1 MPVHKLYPPK
11 ILVPAFIGA
20 ICLLL
25 FGQTFLFGAEWEEF
39 GRLTSPRA
47 SVSAVRLDA
56 DRVMVMGGFDAD
68 RMSVKTVEIL
78 DLNSRTVSRAA
89 DMNVARA
96 EFVALRGED
105 GMVYAV
111 GGAPPGL
118 AGATPS
124 VERYDPETN
133 EWTEIGELLLAR
145 RQFVAYFISATEIL
159 VVGGDA
165 SDLIARA
172 HCEIFDITDGS
183 STRIADYPT
192 RINEHVGGLTSF
204 GVSYVAAGRTGGKD
218 SDRSADVNS
227 YVRNGDVWLKISELD
242 ASGARAA
249 GTHLRRGNAIVSGG
263 VLKESGLELL
273 DDIYLENQNVFSN
286 IADLLTP
293 RFGHGMAQWSSDS
306 VLIAG
311 GFNGEGE
318 ALNGTE
324 WLNVNRRSVSEG
336 PDMDVERGTFVLMDA
351 ASFTPRGNL
360 RVKRILAI
368 GGQDTDGTP
377 DDLIEVMEELAPEIP
392 PVPHVINFYAAVRNI
407 QPCPARLTVSSLSG
421 FERGDRI
428 AIIQMQGGT
437 FNTDPDS
444 PQFGQILE
452 ASAGQWEYA
461 EIAAIEG
468 SDIVLE
474 NTLVNDYDLSGA
486 IQIVSVPEFDVL
498 EVFDPIIALPW
509 NGRTGGVIA
518 FKANEVKLYEDIDAG
533 GTGFRGGSA
542 NSGKPVVEHR
552 AEYAAARGAQ
562 FAGRGEGIGGF
573 GPEGLQG
580 GRNSFATGG
589 GGGNSYK
596 AGGGGG
602 GTLGRTI
609 TTRQF
614 GQGGFGEING
624 LALGS
629 PQNAAGRGG
638 SGANLS
644 GNLLIA
650 GGGGGAGHADGGVS
664 SSGARGGGIILI
676 EAESILSAGG
686 MLKSDGDDA
695 VAAVDNGGG
704 GGGAG
709 GTVAVFAGEYT
720 GDTLYIS
727 ARGGRGADV
736 MINGLTQRRTGPGG
750 GGQGGRYVAAVG
762 SNSFRFHA
770 DHSPGQNG
778 LFTSQFAHGAIE
790 GGAVGS
796 EFHTTINSDIP
807 NDALELDINI
817 TESEICIGDDLVFE
831 AAVRGAGDGLVYE
844 WKPEEAFFSIDG
856 ATAVF
861 RGLQPGGTEL
871 SLTVRDATGCEQ
883 YAEMYVATED
893 CKRCDE
899 ISGIIND
906 YYEITSIDYSSRS
919 VTMSGDVAAARGDKF
934 LLIQMQGAAIVPED
948 NDDYGRVINSQGAGD
963 YEFVEVRF
971 RDYDADGDVTT
982 LRFRDDFVRPRYDA
996 ASSLQL
1002 IRTPEYNHVTVSGPV
1017 AAAEWNGKTGG
1028 VVALLADCVLLEAD
1042 IDVSELGFRGG
1053 EKIKQVDCNL
1063 TPNDVDFATDE
1074 LCHTS
1079 PKGEGIAGFGLDGKV
1094 YGRGAPG
1101 NAGGGGNNHNAGG
1114 GGGAN
1119 FGNGGD
1125 GGYGVP
1131 DRDNNK
1137 IAGGVAGYA
1146 LSPQYGVNAGKA
1158 YLGGGGGAGHI
1169 NHGNGSGGARGGGIV
1184 IIRSGSIRTETLRTI
1199 TANGGKA
1206 GDDTAPLNPDG
1217 CGGGGAGGTVV
1228 LDADVLEGALAVNAL
1243 GGSGGSQLGGSSQ
1256 FAGPGGGGGGGVLIT
1271 GARLETDNITAELK
1285 GGAEGTIPPREEF
1298 PGATRGGDGA
1308 QLRMSSIVSGTDLGE
1323 YQNCRGCR
1331 PVVINVDA
1339 SCGVRVVEFLDQSIT
1354 IEQIL
1359 LAPSANAKLEL
1370 LDALPANLASVRVET
1385 VDPALGGTFEL
1396 IARNSDGREVRISG
1410 TLEASPEATLSQ
1422 PDVNDERLLRVEPG
1436 ADAYQWYRDGFR
1448 LSGNAARRQEFNADF
1463 PGDYY
1468 ADIFFENG
1476 CEARSDTISFEIE
1489 TAVDEAPEADF
1500 AVRLYPNPVLS
1511 TLNLEVE
1518 DGGEALDLQIVDLL
1532 GRQVMRR
1539 GYAAG
1544 STGSVISLDL
1554 NALPPGGYRLIVK
1567 RAAGTRV
1574 LPLIKQ

>member
-11 ILVPAFIGA
+11 FLVAAFVGA
-20 ICLLL
+20 ICLFLV
-25 FGQTFLFGAEWEEF
+25 GPTFLFAAEWEEF
-39 GRLTSPRA
+39 GRLTSPRS

-56 DRVMVMGGFDAD
+56 DRVMVMGGFGSDN
-68 RMSVKTVEIL
+68 MSVKTVEIL
-78 DLNSRTVSRAA
+78 DLNSRTVTKAA

-111 GGAPPGL
+111 SGAPPGL
-118 AGATPS
+118 EGATPS

-133 EWTEIGELLLAR
+133 EWTEIGELLLGR
-145 RQFVAYFISATEIL
+145 RQFVAYFISPTEIL

-165 SDLIARA
+165 LDLIARA
-172 HCEIFDITDGS
+172 HCEIFDVTDGS
-183 STRIADYPT
+183 STRIADYPS
-192 RINEHVGGLTSF
+192 RINEHVGGITSF
-204 GVSYVAAGRTGGKD
+204 GVGYIAAGRMGGKD

-242 ASGARAA
+242 ASGAKAA
-249 GTHLRRGNAIVSGG
+249 GTRLRRGNALVSGG
-263 VLKESGLELL
+263 VLLESNLDLL

-286 IADLLTP
+286 IADMLTP
-293 RFGHGMAQWSSDS
+293 RYGHGMAQWSSDS

-311 GFNGEGE
+311 GFNDEDE
-318 ALNGTE
+318 ALDKTE

-336 PDMDVERGTFVLMDA
+336 PDMDIERGTFVLMDA
-351 ASFTPRGNL
+351 ATFTVRGNL
-360 RVKRILAI
+360 HTKRILAI
-368 GGQDTDGTP
+368 GGETANGEP
-377 DDLIEVMEELAPEIP
+377 SDLIEVMEELAPEIP

-407 QPCPARLTVSSLSG
+407 QPCPARLTVSSLDG

-428 AIIQMQGGT
+428 AIIQMQGGA

-452 ASAGQWEYA
+452 TSAGQWEYA

-498 EVFDPIIALPW
+498 EVYDPIIALPW

-518 FKANEVKLYEDIDAG
+518 LKANEVKLYEDIDAG

-552 AEYAAARGAQ
+552 ADYAAARGAQ

-573 GPEGLQG
+573 GPDGLQG

-602 GTLGRTI
+602 ATLGRTI
-609 TTRQF
+609 NNRQF

-638 SGANLS
+638 DGANIS
-644 GNLLIA
+644 GNLLVA
-650 GGGGGAGHADGGVS
+650 GGGGGAGHADGGVAS
-664 SSGARGGGIILI
+664 NGARGGGIILI
-676 EAESILSAGG
+676 DAESIFSAGG

-695 VAAVDNGGG
+695 VAAADNGGG

-720 GDTLYIS
+720 GDTLLIS

-750 GGQGGRYVAAVG
+750 GGHGGRFVAATG
-762 SNSFRFHA
+762 SNSLRFRA
-770 DHSPGQNG
+770 DHSPGENG
-778 LFTSQFAHGAIE
+778 LFTGQFAHGAVD
-790 GGAVGS
+790 GGSVNA
-796 EFHTTINSDIP
+796 EFHNTVKSDIP

-831 AAVRGAGDGLVYE
+831 AAVSGAGEGLVYE
-844 WKPEEAFFSIDG
+844 WEPEEAFLSIDG
-856 ATAVF
+856 PTAVY
-861 RGLQPGGTEL
+861 RGLEPGGTEL

-906 YYEITSIDYSSRS
+906 YYEITSIDYTSRS

-948 NDDYGRVINSQGAGD
+948 NPGYGRVLNSQGAGD

-996 ASSLQL
+996 SSALQL

-1017 AAAEWNGKTGG
+1017 TAEEWNGKTGG

-1074 LCHTS
+1074 LCRTS
-1079 PKGEGIAGFGLDGKV
+1079 PKGEGIAGFGLNGEV

-1101 NAGGGGNNHNAGG
+1101 NAGGGGNNHNGGG

-1119 FGNGGD
+1119 FGKGGD

-1131 DRDNNK
+1131 DRANNK

-1184 IIRSGSIRTETLRTI
+1184 IIRAGSIRTETLRTV
-1199 TANGGKA
+1199 TANGGSA
-1206 GDDTAPLNPDG
+1206 GDDRAPLNPDG
-1217 CGGGGAGGTVV
+1217 CGGGGAGGSVV
-1228 LDADVLEGALAVNAL
+1228 LDADVLDGALAVNAV
-1243 GGSGGSQLGGSSQ
+1243 GGDGGSQLGGSSQ

-1271 GARLETDNITAELK
+1271 GARLETDNITAALD

-1323 YQNCRGCR
+1323 YEFCRGCR
-1331 PVVINVDA
+1331 PVVLNVDA
-1339 SCGVRVVEFLDQSIT
+1339 SCGVRVVEFLDQSIQ
-1354 IEQIL
+1354 IEQIE
-1359 LAPSANAKLEL
+1359 LASSENARLQIIEI
-1370 LDALPANLASVRVET
+1370 LPANLASVRVET
-1385 VDPALGGTFEL
+1385 IDPALGGAFEL
-1396 IARNSDGREVRISG
+1396 TARNMDGRIVRISG
-1410 TLEASPEATLSQ
+1410 TLEAQPQATLTQ
-1422 PDVNDERLLRVEPG
+1422 PDVNDERLLRVDPE
-1436 ADAYQWYRDGFR
+1436 ADVYQWYRDGFR
-1448 LSGNAARRQEFNADF
+1448 LTGNAARRQEFRAEF

-1468 ADIFFENG
+1468 ADIFYENG
-1476 CEARSDTISFEIE
+1476 CEARSDTITFEPV
-1489 TAVDEAPEADF
+1489 TAVDEAGEAGF
-1500 AVRLYPNPVLS
+1500 AVQLYPNPVQS
-1511 TLNLEVE
+1511 TLNVELE
-1518 DGGEALDLQIVDLL
+1518 DGGEAVELRIVDLL
-1532 GRQVMRR
+1532 GRRVMRR
-1539 GYAAG
+1539 SYAAG
-1544 STGSVISLDL
+1544 GTGTMISLDL
-1554 NALPPGGYRLIVK
+1554 NSLPPGGYKLIVK